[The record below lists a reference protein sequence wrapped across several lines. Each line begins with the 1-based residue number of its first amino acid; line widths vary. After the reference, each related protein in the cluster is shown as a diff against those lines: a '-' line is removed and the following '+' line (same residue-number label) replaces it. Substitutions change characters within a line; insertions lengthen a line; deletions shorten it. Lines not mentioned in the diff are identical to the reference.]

1 MMAGEIMRNTIT
13 SLGKAFQPGPLAEP
27 STPMDQEIDIEAF
40 KLRLLVARQALLEL
54 TETRRQSSATVELD
68 QSRTGRLSRMD
79 AMQLQAM
86 AQAGEQRAALALRR
100 IEAALR
106 RCETGGN
113 TASAWNAKSPSR

>member
-1 MMAGEIMRNTIT
+1 
-13 SLGKAFQPGPLAEP
+13 
-27 STPMDQEIDIEAF
+27 MDQEIDIEAF
-40 KLRLLVARQALLEL
+40 KLRLLAARQALLEL

-86 AQAGEQRAALALRR
+86 GQAGEQRAALALRR

-106 RCETGGN
+106 RCETGEYGLCVECEEPIAVKRLEADPA
-113 TASAWNAKSPSR
+113 TPLCVQCAQAREQGR